1 MEMDCAPVSILP
13 SDASMLVPVSEWLIL
28 SVIFS
33 ESIYD
38 TVGGCLWFSGEKQI
52 DGSPLK
58 LGMMEMLQRK
68 IPPSSVRK
76 GMGVMRQ

>member
-38 TVGGCLWFSGEKQI
+38 TVGGCL
-52 DGSPLK
+52 
-58 LGMMEMLQRK
+58 
-68 IPPSSVRK
+68 
-76 GMGVMRQ
+76 